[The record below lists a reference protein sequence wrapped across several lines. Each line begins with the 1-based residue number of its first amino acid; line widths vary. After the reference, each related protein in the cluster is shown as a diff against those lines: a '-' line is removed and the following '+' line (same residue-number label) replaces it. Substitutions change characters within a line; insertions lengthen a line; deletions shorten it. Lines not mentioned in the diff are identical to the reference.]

1 TDYKPSIDHWIITDV
16 RFPNEVD
23 AIRERGGIIIRVN
36 RKHGY
41 NTPDGKW
48 KEMPINYHASE
59 TALDNYN
66 FDYIIE
72 NNKTVK
78 ELEEEVKKVYNKI
91 KIL

>member
-1 TDYKPSIDHWIITDV
+1 
-16 RFPNEVD
+16 
-23 AIRERGGIIIRVN
+23 
-36 RKHGY
+36 
-41 NTPDGKW
+41 
-48 KEMPINYHASE
+48 MPINYHASE